1 MGKRV
6 YCLYRVSTKGQV
18 EKDDIPMQKQRC
30 HEFAAEKGWD
40 IIAEFSEKGVSGFKV
55 SAKDRDA
62 VQEIQRDA
70 ALGKFDILLVF
81 MFDRLGRKEDETPF
95 VVEWFV
101 NNGIEVWSAEEGQQ
115 RFDNHVDKLMNYIR
129 KTYDTDTV
137 KNITVTGKEEV
148 VKLYGLPEEEF
159 VAMAKEL
166 DPETRRAVNE

>member
-1 MGKRV
+1 
-6 YCLYRVSTKGQV
+6 
-18 EKDDIPMQKQRC
+18 MQKQRC

-62 VQEIQRDA
+62 VQEIQKDA
-70 ALGKFDILLVF
+70 AMGKFDVLLVF

-115 RFDNHVDKLMNYIR
+115 RFDNHVDQGM
-129 KTYDTDTV
+129 D
-137 KNITVTGKEEV
+137 
-148 VKLYGLPEEEF
+148 
-159 VAMAKEL
+159 
-166 DPETRRAVNE
+166 